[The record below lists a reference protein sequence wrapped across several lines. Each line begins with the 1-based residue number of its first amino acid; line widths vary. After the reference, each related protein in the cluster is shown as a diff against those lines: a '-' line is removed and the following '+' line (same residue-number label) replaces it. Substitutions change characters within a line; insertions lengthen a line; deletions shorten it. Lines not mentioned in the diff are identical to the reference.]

1 MTADSRTP
9 FKDEL
14 IRIAA
19 VLGLPDDVEPTAV
32 AEAVQ
37 ALKRE
42 AGATADTLSGVQRML
57 TFQTERADGFKLGL
71 EDAATAMEKARD
83 DLRMKEGADLIAARS
98 TIIRI
103 AGDLNQAAALADT
116 ALEEPIPPEPDDA
129 D

>member
-1 MTADSRTP
+1 MTAESRTP

-14 IRIAA
+14 IRIAT

-32 AEAVQ
+32 AEAVA

-42 AGATADTLSGVQRML
+42 AGGTADTLSGVQRML
-57 TFQTERADGFKLGL
+57 AFQTERANDFKLGL

-83 DLRMKEGADLIAARS
+83 DLRMKEGADLIALRA
-98 TIIRI
+98 TVVRI
-103 AGDLNQAAALADT
+103 ASDLNQAAGAADT
-116 ALEEPIPPEPDDA
+116 ALEEPTPPEPDDA